1 MPWATKELNTLDRM
15 VHPDVKV
22 GNAAHSGL
30 DGHEVTTCSSSGMNH
45 GKETAIKKWEMDLGV
60 PLFPIPCEKMK

>member
-1 MPWATKELNTLDRM
+1 M

-30 DGHEVTTCSSSGMNH
+30 DGREVTMRSSSGMNH
-45 GKETAIKKWEMDLGV
+45 GKETAIKKWEMDFGGSS
-60 PLFPIPCEKMK
+60 FPDSL

>member
-1 MPWATKELNTLDRM
+1 MPWPTKELSTLDRM

-30 DGHEVTTCSSSGMNH
+30 DGREVTMRSSSGMNH
-45 GKETAIKKWEMDLGV
+45 GKETAIKKWEMDFGGSS
-60 PLFPIPCEKMK
+60 FPDSL